1 MEKMNFM
8 YKFNKIISNIK
19 KTCKA
24 SGAVILAVVMS
35 FSLVACSFSRDR
47 GSSITPGSAILP
59 IASKPVQP
67 SESAAN
73 PNQIAIT
80 GVLTYVDRASGKMHY
95 MDIESGNEYE
105 VLFDGGTDIRSKY
118 DTIITSAKLK
128 LGTIYDV
135 VCNRTG
141 WAISV
146 LESKKAWKI
155 SQFTGFSLDEQDMVA
170 TLNSQ
175 TYRYSKSAVVLS
187 EGGRIQPSEIMKQ
200 DVVTACGIDRTVY
213 SINVD
218 KGHGYLKL
226 TGVDNF
232 VGGYVDVGT
241 TIIDVISKDMLIT
254 VPEGEYKVLV
264 QNMNR
269 TLEGSKSVKI
279 ERDKDVTLDFSEYV
293 AEAVKNGTVEFSV
306 TPAGAVMYIDG
317 MQVSYDKPIT
327 LDYGRHTVVL
337 RANNYLVYEEV
348 FYVRQEYEKKIIDM
362 SISRSNETT
371 RNASTQS
378 ASGQAQS
385 RTYSTSSAKQS
396 SAAVN
401 GTMKNLTEGYYV
413 HIKEPQGA
421 AVYVNNS
428 YVGMAPVSVEKKAG
442 TMVIAL
448 TMAGRQTKSY
458 SVNIPNATGDLNY
471 SFPALELNNPVGE
484 VSTTGATASA
494 TETTAPA
501 ATAAGA
507 GTTTETTAPARM
519 TAAQGTTE
527 IPDLTWPYAT
537 TQAAGVR

>member
-1 MEKMNFM
+1 M
-8 YKFNKIISNIK
+8 YQFNKLILNIK
-19 KTCKA
+19 KACKA
-24 SGAVILAVVMS
+24 SGAVILAVIMS
-35 FSLVACSFSRDR
+35 FSLAACSFSKKND
-47 GSSITPGSAILP
+47 SLITPGSAILP

-73 PNQIAIT
+73 PNEIRLT
-80 GVLTYVDRASGKMHY
+80 GVLTYVNRDLGKMHF
-95 MDIESGNEYE
+95 MDIESSNEYE
-105 VLFDGGTDIRSKY
+105 VSFDGGTDIKSKY
-118 DTIITSAKLK
+118 DTIITSAKMK

-135 VCNRTG
+135 VCNKTG

-155 SQFTGFSLDEQDMVA
+155 SQFTGFSLDEPEQVA

-175 TYRYSKSAVVLS
+175 TYKYAKSAVVLS

-241 TIIDVISKDMLIT
+241 TIVDVISKDMLIT
-254 VPEGEYKVLV
+254 VPEGEYKVSV
-264 QNMNR
+264 QNPTR
-269 TLEGSKSVKI
+269 TLSGSKSVKI
-279 ERDKDVTLDFSEYV
+279 ERDTDVTLDFSEYV
-293 AEAVKNGTVEFSV
+293 TEAVKNGMVEFSV

-317 MQVSYDKPIT
+317 TQVSYDEPLT

-348 FYVRQEYEKKIIDM
+348 FYVRQNYEKKIIDM
-362 SISRSNETT
+362 SISRSNEATKKTT
-371 RNASTQS
+371 ASTASASNQTQSRTASTNQSTQS
-378 ASGQAQS
+378 SGII
-385 RTYSTSSAKQS
+385 
-396 SAAVN
+396 N
-401 GTMKNLTEGYYV
+401 GTVKNLTEGYYV
-413 HIKEPQGA
+413 NIKEPQGA
-421 AVYVNNS
+421 AVYVNNA

-458 SVNIPNATGDLNY
+458 SINVPNATGDLNY
-471 SFPALELNNPVGE
+471 SFPALELINPVGP
-484 VSTTGATASA
+484 
-494 TETTAPA
+494 TETAAAAATVLSGSSAQETAPA
-501 ATAAGA
+501 
-507 GTTTETTAPARM
+507 
-519 TAAQGTTE
+519 
-527 IPDLTWPYAT
+527 
-537 TQAAGVR
+537 QAASSELTSSVQTVLPQVTSQAAETVPNSN